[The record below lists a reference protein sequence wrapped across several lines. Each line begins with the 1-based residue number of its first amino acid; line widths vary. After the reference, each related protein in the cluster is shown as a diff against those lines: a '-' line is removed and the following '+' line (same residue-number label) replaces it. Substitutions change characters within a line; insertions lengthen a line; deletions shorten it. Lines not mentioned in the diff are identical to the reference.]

1 MPAAAPKSECPRD
14 GAFDKTLPLT
24 LSWLDKTGRAWPSR
38 EPSPGLNG
46 FLTQP
51 FHNEYEFTYRAR
63 DGRARKEGYPIRIR
77 MLALAAIA
85 LMLVAFPALA
95 IANNG
100 GAALTVPETQS
111 SSVAQAES
119 STAPDTEVDED
130 TVDEDVQDGPDEDTD
145 GQDGPDEDA
154 DVQNSDGAT
163 FVGSIKVVD
172 PEPTDLT
179 TLAKITAE
187 QAGTAA
193 VATALGATVTK
204 VDLDAEDGYL
214 VYTVELDNGTEVTV
228 DAGDG
233 TVLLTENQSDTESE
247 NETETGG

>member
-111 SSVAQAES
+111 SSVAQAET

-130 TVDEDVQDGPDEDTD
+130 T
-145 GQDGPDEDA
+145 

-163 FVGSIKVVD
+163 FVGSIRIVD

-247 NETETGG
+247 NETESGG

>member
-111 SSVAQAES
+111 SSVAQAET
-119 STAPDTEVDED
+119 STAPDTEV
-130 TVDEDVQDGPDEDTD
+130 
-145 GQDGPDEDA
+145 DEDA

-163 FVGSIKVVD
+163 FVGSIRIVD

-247 NETETGG
+247 NETESGG

>member
-111 SSVAQAES
+111 SSVAQAET
-119 STAPDTEVDED
+119 STAPDTEV
-130 TVDEDVQDGPDEDTD
+130 
-145 GQDGPDEDA
+145 DEDA

-163 FVGSIKVVD
+163 FVGSIKIVD

-247 NETETGG
+247 NETESGG

>member
-1 MPAAAPKSECPRD
+1 
-14 GAFDKTLPLT
+14 
-24 LSWLDKTGRAWPSR
+24 
-38 EPSPGLNG
+38 
-46 FLTQP
+46 
-51 FHNEYEFTYRAR
+51 
-63 DGRARKEGYPIRIR
+63 

-130 TVDEDVQDGPDEDTD
+130 
-145 GQDGPDEDA
+145 A

-193 VATALGATVTK
+193 VTTAPGATVTK

-247 NETETGG
+247 NETESGG